1 MFETEI
7 KGLVTCRSCGIM
19 YNAKAV
25 EFPSQEELYVLSW
38 EEREGKIVYSRD
50 SMGSVPCAK
59 CRVCGGI
66 IAADG
71 SLE

>member
-1 MFETEI
+1 MFEIT
-7 KGLVTCRSCGIM
+7 GLVTCRSCGIM

-25 EFPSQEELYVLSW
+25 NFPSQRELYALPW
-38 EEREGKIVYSRD
+38 EEREEKTVYSRD
-50 SMGSVPCAK
+50 SMEGVPCAK